1 MTGEYQANIIENNR
15 IGKIKRVTISFVGD
29 AMARVALIGDNSIEY
44 VNTLLDIW
52 NSGDCAVLIDWR
64 IPFQTAYEMMMEA
77 NVSKCYIER
86 RIFSK
91 ISPEDYSQFQFEVYD
106 NNTDTVKV
114 LPVTIYEKFHEN
126 YSHDE
131 AVVIYSS
138 GTTGKSKGV
147 ILSHYAINTNADA
160 ILAYMKLG
168 HNDCIYM
175 VKTISHLSS
184 ITGELLTALKSRTKI
199 IIGPVVVP
207 PRIILNNVQKFG
219 VTDMCINPTI
229 LRLVVEECSR
239 KDYNISSLH
248 NIYVHGAK
256 TDTKLSEKAKDVF
269 SDINI
274 YFEYGLTEAGPRV
287 TSQKV
292 NDSHNESAGLPIYGV
307 QIAIIEDNGLP
318 LNAGVK
324 GIIHVKTPSICS
336 GYVCGEEKHKSLYND
351 WLNTGD
357 VGYIDNAGEL
367 HVVDRIDDVINI
379 GAHKIYPSDVEKLI
393 LANNN
398 ISACVVSKCTY
409 NGTEMI
415 GCLYVSDNDC
425 ALSIMQQL
433 KTKLMP
439 YEIPKRYVRIAEI
452 PCNIRG
458 KVNRSEVSRML
469 SASVDERT

>member
-1 MTGEYQANIIENNR
+1 
-15 IGKIKRVTISFVGD
+15 
-29 AMARVALIGDNSIEY
+29 MARIALIGDNSIEY
-44 VNTLLDIW
+44 VNVLLDIW
-52 NSGDCAVLIDWR
+52 NAGDCAVLIDWR
-64 IPFQTAYEMMMEA
+64 IPFRTAYEMMIEA
-77 NVSKCYIER
+77 NVSKCYIESKV
-86 RIFSK
+86 FSK
-91 ISPEDYSQFQFEVYD
+91 IRTEDCPSLAFEVYS
-106 NNTDTVKV
+106 NDTTTAKE
-114 LPVTIYEKFHEN
+114 LPTSVSEKFNEN
-126 YSHDE
+126 YSGDE
-131 AVVIYSS
+131 AVIIYSS

-147 ILSHYAINTNADA
+147 ILSHYAISTNADA
-160 ILAYMKLG
+160 IMEYMKLSRD
-168 HNDCIYM
+168 DCIYM

-207 PRIILNNVQKFG
+207 PRIILSNVQKFG
-219 VTDMCINPTI
+219 VTDMCLNPTI

-256 TDTKLSEKAKDVF
+256 TDTKLSEKAKNVF

-274 YFEYGLTEAGPRV
+274 YCEYGLTEAGPRV

-292 NDSHNESAGLPIYGV
+292 NDSHNESDGLPISGV
-307 QIAIIEDNGLP
+307 HITIIGDNGLP
-318 LNAGVK
+318 SNTGVK
-324 GIIHVKTPSICS
+324 GIIHVKTPSIYS

-379 GAHKIYPSDVEKLI
+379 GAHKIYPSDVEKLM
-393 LANNN
+393 LRNNN

-415 GCLYVSDNDC
+415 GCVYVSDNDC
-425 ALSIMQQL
+425 DLSIMQQL

-439 YEIPKRYVRIAEI
+439 YEIPKRYVRVSAI
-452 PCNIRG
+452 PYNMRG
-458 KVNRSEVSRML
+458 KVNRSEVNRIL
-469 SASVDERT
+469 SISADERT

>member
-1 MTGEYQANIIENNR
+1 
-15 IGKIKRVTISFVGD
+15 
-29 AMARVALIGDNSIEY
+29 MARVALIGDNSIEY
-44 VNTLLDIW
+44 VDLLLDIW
-52 NSGDCAVLIDWR
+52 NTGDCAVLIDWR
-64 IPFQTAYEMMMEA
+64 VPLQTAYEMMMEA
-77 NVSKCYIER
+77 NVSKCYIEI

-91 ISPEDYSQFQFEVYD
+91 IQSEDYKSIQFEAYENYTTTAKEIPNYVH
-106 NNTDTVKV
+106 VK
-114 LPVTIYEKFHEN
+114 FREN
-126 YSHDE
+126 YSRDE
-131 AVVIYSS
+131 AVIIYSS

-287 TSQKV
+287 ASQKV

-307 QIAIIEDNGLP
+307 QIAIIEYNGLP

-439 YEIPKRYVRIAEI
+439 YEIPKRYIRVAAI
-452 PCNIRG
+452 PCNIRE
-458 KVNRSEVSRML
+458 KVNRSEVNRIL
-469 SASVDERT
+469 SLHSDERP

>member
-1 MTGEYQANIIENNR
+1 
-15 IGKIKRVTISFVGD
+15 
-29 AMARVALIGDNSIEY
+29 MARVALIGDNSVEY
-44 VNTLLDIW
+44 VNALLDIW
-52 NSGDCAVLIDWR
+52 NNGDCAVLIDWR
-64 IPFQTAYEMMMEA
+64 VPFRTAYEIMTEA

-106 NNTDTVKV
+106 NNTNTAKE
-114 LPVTIYEKFHEN
+114 LPATIYEKFYKN

-160 ILAYMKLG
+160 IMEYMKLSR
-168 HNDCIYM
+168 DDSIYM

-184 ITGELLTALKSRTKI
+184 ITGELLTALKSRIRI

-207 PRIILNNVQKFG
+207 PRIILNNVQKFE
-219 VTDMCINPTI
+219 VTDMCLNPTI
-229 LRLVVEECSR
+229 LRFIVDECSR
-239 KDYNISSLH
+239 KEYNTSSLH

-256 TDTKLSEKAKDVF
+256 TDTKLSENAKTVF
-269 SDINI
+269 SNINI

-292 NDSHNESAGLPIYGV
+292 NDSHNESDGLPISG
-307 QIAIIEDNGLP
+307 IHITIIGDNGLP

-324 GIIHVKTPSICS
+324 GIIHVKTPSIYS

-357 VGYIDNAGEL
+357 VGYIDNSGEL

-379 GAHKIYPSDVEKLI
+379 GAHKVYPSDVEKLI
-393 LANNN
+393 LENDN

-409 NGTEMI
+409 NGTETI

-425 ALSIMQQL
+425 AISIMQHL
-433 KTKLMP
+433 KATLMP
-439 YEIPKRYVRIAEI
+439 YEIPKRYVRVSAI
-452 PCNIRG
+452 PCNMRG

-469 SASVDERT
+469 SVSVDERT

>member
-168 HNDCIYM
+168 HNDCI
-175 VKTISHLSS
+175 VQFQH
-184 ITGELLTALKSRTKI
+184 
-199 IIGPVVVP
+199 IG
-207 PRIILNNVQKFG
+207 K
-219 VTDMCINPTI
+219 
-229 LRLVVEECSR
+229 
-239 KDYNISSLH
+239 
-248 NIYVHGAK
+248 
-256 TDTKLSEKAKDVF
+256 
-269 SDINI
+269 
-274 YFEYGLTEAGPRV
+274 
-287 TSQKV
+287 
-292 NDSHNESAGLPIYGV
+292 
-307 QIAIIEDNGLP
+307 
-318 LNAGVK
+318 
-324 GIIHVKTPSICS
+324 
-336 GYVCGEEKHKSLYND
+336 
-351 WLNTGD
+351 
-357 VGYIDNAGEL
+357 
-367 HVVDRIDDVINI
+367 
-379 GAHKIYPSDVEKLI
+379 
-393 LANNN
+393 
-398 ISACVVSKCTY
+398 
-409 NGTEMI
+409 
-415 GCLYVSDNDC
+415 
-425 ALSIMQQL
+425 
-433 KTKLMP
+433 
-439 YEIPKRYVRIAEI
+439 
-452 PCNIRG
+452 
-458 KVNRSEVSRML
+458 
-469 SASVDERT
+469 

>member
-1 MTGEYQANIIENNR
+1 
-15 IGKIKRVTISFVGD
+15 
-29 AMARVALIGDNSIEY
+29 MARIALIGDNSIEY
-44 VNTLLDIW
+44 VKVLLDIW
-52 NSGDCAVLIDWR
+52 NAGDCAVLIDWR
-64 IPFQTAYEMMMEA
+64 IPFQTAYEMMIEA

-91 ISPEDYSQFQFEVYD
+91 INTKDYLTLQFEVYD
-106 NNTDTVKV
+106 NNTATAKE
-114 LPVTIYEKFHEN
+114 LPTDIYEKFHEN
-126 YSHDE
+126 YSRNE
-131 AVVIYSS
+131 AIIIYSS
-138 GTTGKSKGV
+138 GTTGKSKGA

-160 ILAYMKLG
+160 IMEYMKLS

-207 PRIILNNVQKFG
+207 PRIILNNVQKFD
-219 VTDMCINPTI
+219 VTDICLNPTI
-229 LRLVVEECSR
+229 LRFIVDECNR
-239 KDYNISSLH
+239 KEYNISSLH

-256 TDTKLSEKAKDVF
+256 TDTKLSEKAKTMF
-269 SDINI
+269 SGINI
-274 YFEYGLTEAGPRV
+274 YCEYGLTEAGPRV

-292 NDSHNESAGLPIYGV
+292 NDSHNESDGLPISGV
-307 QIAIIEDNGLP
+307 HITIIGDNGLP
-318 LNAGVK
+318 SNTGVK
-324 GIIHVKTPSICS
+324 GIIHVKTPSIYS
-336 GYVCGEEKHKSLYND
+336 GYVCGEEKHKSLYDD

-379 GAHKIYPSDVEKLI
+379 GAHKVYPSDVEKLI
-393 LANNN
+393 LGNNN

-425 ALSIMQQL
+425 ALGIMQQL

-439 YEIPKRYVRIAEI
+439 YEIPKRYVRVSAI
-452 PCNIRG
+452 PCNMRG
-458 KVNRSEVSRML
+458 KVNRSEVSRIL
-469 SASVDERT
+469 SGSSDERT